1 MLTQCSFPD
10 TLTDK
15 PSDSINNTLDT
26 LITSTFSDRIQLLRE
41 LVSVHA
47 AATSSQPTALS
58 HILSDLSHQ
67 ISTLESQAA
76 DLQQA
81 LDTETTLLGHG
92 RSNIL
97 PKLKQQESVLIQM
110 LDKVNAGGTHATS
123 TEHTADTSDTST
135 FMKVASASDTN
146 GEPDADPT
154 SHASK
159 KEKPSAKP
167 CRSIRLLTD
176 DEYNHIPQYIVGRIT
191 LEKINQAITDL
202 NLLISDKY
210 KIFKLPQQKMS
221 KLQRSIYWEHKQLA
235 TAETKSRVFV
245 TEKDLKDKSGG
256 WTESGFKFDAVGR
269 NVVAILRHLG
279 RIKEVRGGGHT
290 RIVLQ

>member
-1 MLTQCSFPD
+1 M
-10 TLTDK
+10 
-15 PSDSINNTLDT
+15 
-26 LITSTFSDRIQLLRE
+26 
-41 LVSVHA
+41 
-47 AATSSQPTALS
+47 
-58 HILSDLSHQ
+58 
-67 ISTLESQAA
+67 
-76 DLQQA
+76 
-81 LDTETTLLGHG
+81 
-92 RSNIL
+92 
-97 PKLKQQESVLIQM
+97 
-110 LDKVNAGGTHATS
+110 
-123 TEHTADTSDTST
+123 
-135 FMKVASASDTN
+135 
-146 GEPDADPT
+146 
-154 SHASK
+154 
-159 KEKPSAKP
+159 
-167 CRSIRLLTD
+167 
-176 DEYNHIPQYIVGRIT
+176 GRIT

-210 KIFKLPQQKMS
+210 KIFKLPQKMS